1 MNRFS
6 VFFSLMISA
15 FVALSSIAGGLAL
28 LVGAEGAR
36 FPAAWLAD
44 TPFQSYLIP
53 ALILTIVVGGS
64 SLTAMILLI
73 RKHPLSWMMV
83 IVAGLSLCG
92 FISVEVLLL
101 KQNPPGPTTIEL
113 VYFFLGFLMMLP
125 AWGIRF
131 SQQSESR

>member
-1 MNRFS
+1 MT
-6 VFFSLMISA
+6 ISA
-15 FVALSSIAGGLAL
+15 FVALTAIAGGIMILT
-28 LVGAEGAR
+28 GAEDAR
-36 FPAAWLAD
+36 FPASWLAG
-44 TPFQSYLIP
+44 TPFGSYVIP

-64 SLTAMILLI
+64 SLTAMILLV
-73 RKHPLSWMMV
+73 RKHPLAWLVV

-101 KQNPPGPTTIEL
+101 KQDPPGPTVIEM